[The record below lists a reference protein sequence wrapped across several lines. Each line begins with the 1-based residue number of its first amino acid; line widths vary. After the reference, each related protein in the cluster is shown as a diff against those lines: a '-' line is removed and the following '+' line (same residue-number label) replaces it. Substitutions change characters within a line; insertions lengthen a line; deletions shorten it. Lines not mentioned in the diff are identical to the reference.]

1 MKKEVEGLLLEDLY
15 ELCYRAHTWSS
26 FSPDKRAVQYVRD
39 YSSMLQDDLDELGE
53 NQGNY
58 KEKFIS
64 KFSSW
69 MSSKS
74 NCASSM
80 ITGPANFNVR
90 RNEKAL
96 NTEHNKNVEFYN
108 WRERY
113 FKAVKRVPM
122 PTPEDELDNA
132 LIELDEVS
140 NLQMMYKELNS
151 AFRKGKMNILEA
163 VDFMEKEG
171 YPSELIKDVRLN
183 AKNGYG
189 VGFPSCTLTNNNAKI
204 KRLTSKI
211 LTMKSRIE
219 TKLDFEDFKFEGG
232 YYTVKDDRVKIFH
245 EEKPSKEVIQELKS
259 NGFRWSPNWKCW
271 CRKHTQNALV
281 ITSRLTFIKS
291 K

>member
-211 LTMKSRIE
+211 LTMKSRVSINYDGKFIRPVSYCSSVPLWRMIF
-219 TKLDFEDFKFEGG
+219 TKIKL
-232 YYTVKDDRVKIFH
+232 TLNTNRR
-245 EEKPSKEVIQELKS
+245 QLA
-259 NGFRWSPNWKCW
+259 
-271 CRKHTQNALV
+271 ALV
-281 ITSRLTFIKS
+281 PVV
-291 K
+291 